1 MFSGGGA
8 FPGLTS
14 AVAWPATGGN
24 IECAQFPDA
33 GNEVAA
39 RHFAGAERGEMRR
52 CHLAVDE
59 CVAVLSQVACQVGE
73 GDLGGI
79 GRAREHGF
87 SVEHAAEGNTVQA
100 AGQLSAD
107 PGFDRM
113 EPQVG
118 GLHFAGNPGA
128 VLSFAGHCGA
138 GADDGGEVVI

>member
-1 MFSGGGA
+1 MFGGRGA
-8 FPGLTS
+8 FPGLTG

-59 CVAVLSQVACQVGE
+59 CVAALSQVARQVGE

-100 AGQLSAD
+100 ARQLSAD

-113 EPQVG
+113 G
-118 GLHFAGNPGA
+118 IA
-128 VLSFAGHCGA
+128 
-138 GADDGGEVVI
+138 